1 MKKEHNNYSILDTF
15 KDHENALKKYISK
28 FFLPSHEIEDSGVFR
43 INEAPFKYIIDQAKL
58 SYRQQQIPPLLTN
71 YQKTLFMLLTDQAQP
86 MPMDEIFAENLL
98 PNDSIDMLL
107 ASVKQTVTKAGN
119 IIKVSKI
126 TPRNQLTGRFI
137 IEGELSNVEV
147 FFMLTPE
154 KNPLIHKLKI

>member
-1 MKKEHNNYSILDTF
+1 
-15 KDHENALKKYISK
+15 
-28 FFLPSHEIEDSGVFR
+28 
-43 INEAPFKYIIDQAKL
+43 
-58 SYRQQQIPPLLTN
+58 
-71 YQKTLFMLLTDQAQP
+71 MLLTDQAQP

-119 IIKVSKI
+119 I
-126 TPRNQLTGRFI
+126 QLTGRFI